1 MPEVNT
7 SSVVS
12 PLPSPRVEVPALTD
26 SPEKEGSPHVLFK
39 DNTNAENYD
48 DESIAFSTALLPLQS
63 PSIVASRRPSGMY
76 LRIYVSLSI
85 YIHVFM
91 YMYICMFLFL

>member
-7 SSVVS
+7 SSVVP
-12 PLPSPRVEVPALTD
+12 PLPSPMVGVPALTD
-26 SPEKEGSPHVLFK
+26 SPEGSPHVLFK

-48 DESIAFSTALLPLQS
+48 DDSVTSSTALLPLQA

-76 LRIYVSLSI
+76 LRIYVSMYLSI
-85 YIHVFM
+85 YI
-91 YMYICMFLFL
+91 YIYICIYVYV